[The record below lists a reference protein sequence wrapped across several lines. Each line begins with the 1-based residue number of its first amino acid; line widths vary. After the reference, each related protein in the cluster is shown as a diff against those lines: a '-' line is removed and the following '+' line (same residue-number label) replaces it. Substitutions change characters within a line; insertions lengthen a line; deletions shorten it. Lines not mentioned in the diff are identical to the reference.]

1 MRTLIAVPCMDQVA
15 APFAQNLAQMQKNGE
30 VYISFLIGSLIY
42 ESRNNLAKQAMQAK
56 ADYIMWLD
64 SDMTF
69 APDTMTR
76 LQKHMENGLDI
87 VTGIYFRRRPPF
99 TPTLFKELRRTD
111 DPNVAEHANFD
122 DYPSDSL
129 FEIAGC
135 GFGCVMTRVSV
146 LEDVMLNYQDWFG
159 PVCGLGEDLSF
170 CLRARELGY
179 KIYCDSSIK
188 CGHIGQLVVD
198 EDVFRSTRSVD

>member
-76 LQKHMENGLDI
+76 LQQHMENGLDI

-122 DYPSDSL
+122 DYPQDSL

-179 KIYCDSSIK
+179 KLWCDSSIK

>member
-76 LQKHMENGLDI
+76 LQQHMENGLDI

-122 DYPSDSL
+122 DYPQDSL